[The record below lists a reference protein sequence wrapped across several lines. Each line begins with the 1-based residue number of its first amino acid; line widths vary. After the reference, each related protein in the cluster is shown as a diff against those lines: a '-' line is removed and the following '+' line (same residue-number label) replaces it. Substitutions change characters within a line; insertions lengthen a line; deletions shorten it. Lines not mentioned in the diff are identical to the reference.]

1 MRLAFF
7 GSDHFSIQC
16 LKQILPLPSHI
27 SHIDIISRHPKLSGR
42 GLKQLKDVPIS
53 KFATDNNLPLLR
65 ADKKSDFDSLPPY
78 NLAIAVS
85 YGKLIPSSFL
95 NTLTYP
101 GLNVHPSLLPKYS
114 GPAPLQ
120 RALLNNDAVTGVSV
134 QTLHPTEFDK
144 GDILAQESYNI
155 NPDESFITLSNHLAS
170 IGGKLLND
178 ILVNK
183 LYDPSNP
190 QFKLIKPSTS
200 FSYAYKIKPKER
212 QIQWDNSSIDGLIRT
227 QNTIGNLYTFKSYTS
242 KDNVISYKRI
252 IFSDIKRSKTPN
264 DPSIHNGSFSLLPD
278 NSLDIK
284 TSDGW
289 INVEKLGVEGI
300 GLQTAKKFFSSLK
313 KNFNNIEHMFYRID
327 Q

>member
-7 GSDHFSIQC
+7 GSDYFSIQC
-16 LKQILPLPSHI
+16 LKQILPLPPHI
-27 SHIDIISRHPKLSGR
+27 SHIDIICRHPKPSGR
-42 GLKQLKDVPIS
+42 GLKQLKDVPLS
-53 KFATDNNLPLLR
+53 KFATDNNLPVLR
-65 ADKKSDFDSLPPY
+65 ADKQSDFDSLPLY

-120 RALLNNDAVTGVSV
+120 RTLLNNDALTGVSV

-155 NPDESFITLSNHLAS
+155 TPDESFISLSNNLAT
-170 IGGKLLND
+170 IGGKLLNN

-183 LYDPSNP
+183 LYDPSNLSY
-190 QFKLIKPSTS
+190 KLINPSAS
-200 FSYAYKIKPKER
+200 FSYAYKIKPTER
-212 QIQWDNSSIDGLIRT
+212 QIKWDNSSINGLIKI
-227 QNTIGNLYTFKSYTS
+227 QNTIGNLYTFKEHTS
-242 KDNVISYKRI
+242 KDNIVTNKRI
-252 IFSDIKRSKTPN
+252 ILPNIRPSETPN
-264 DPSIHNGSFSLLPD
+264 DLSVPNGTFKLLP
-278 NSLDIK
+278 NETLDIK

-289 INVEKLGVEGI
+289 INVENVSVEGI
-300 GLQTAKKFFSSLK
+300 GLQTAKKFFNDLK
-313 KNFNNIEHMFYRID
+313 KRFNNPEPVFYNID
-327 Q
+327 K